1 LKQKE
6 PSPGTLTTMR
16 GPLLA
21 TALLLTFLLAVHIAA
36 ARGLPKGE
44 VVPFDVPPT
53 AECGPATAELLLW
66 GVETNL
72 LSADQHLHLLTEC
85 QRRVATDQQRPG
97 WLPRL
102 LYSSLLFIILIY
114 YSYLFIIILF

>member
-1 LKQKE
+1 
-6 PSPGTLTTMR
+6 MR

-36 ARGLPKGE
+36 AGARDQTKGLPKGE

-72 LSADQHLHLLTEC
+72 LTADQHLHLLTEC

-102 LYSSLLFIILIY
+102 LYSSLLFIIIIY
-114 YSYLFIIILF
+114 Y

>member
-1 LKQKE
+1 
-6 PSPGTLTTMR
+6 MR

-21 TALLLTFLLAVHIAA
+21 TALLLTFLLAVHLAA
-36 ARGLPKGE
+36 ASASDQTRGLPKGE

-72 LSADQHLHLLTEC
+72 LTADQHLHLLTEC

-97 WLPRL
+97 WLPG
-102 LYSSLLFIILIY
+102 LFILLCCFIIY
-114 YSYLFIIILF
+114 YY